1 MDFSPNQ
8 IVQEL
13 TRIQAEASKGVQALF
28 DAEAKLAAAERDYEV
43 RLQTVFIEAGG
54 TVADRQAVAKL
65 EAAEA
70 RFQADLARAELNRV
84 RAKMKQL
91 ELAQMSTQ
99 TISRQLEAELR
110 ILK

>member
-1 MDFSPNQ
+1 MDYSPSL

-28 DAEAKLAAAERDYEV
+28 DAESKLAQAERDYEV
-43 RLQTVFIEAGG
+43 KLQSVFLEAGG
-54 TVADRQAVAKL
+54 TVADRQAVSKL

-70 RFQADLARAELNRV
+70 RFQADLAKAELNRV

-91 ELAQMSTQ
+91 ELAQMATQ
-99 TISRQLEAELR
+99 TISRQLETEMRVLR
-110 ILK
+110 